1 MSTFGGE
8 MDITRF
14 IAFSRRLDRIVKN
27 IKRKEM
33 AYMRE
38 YGLRSVHITCLLCI
52 DMHEDGATVTELSR
66 ECDTDKALISRTVK
80 ELCEDGFILS
90 EPDEKDKNYNKKYF
104 LSEKSI
110 SLLSKLKKVISEYI
124 EQANGN
130 VEPEDMKTFYRV
142 LGELEQNIERITQ

>member
-80 ELCEDGFILS
+80 ELCSGGFVAEIG
-90 EPDEKDKNYNKKYF
+90 EGGKNYNRRYT
-104 LSEKSI
+104 LSDNGREVI
-110 SLLSKLKKVISEYI
+110 EGLKTVISEYVT
-124 EQANGN
+124 QARENID
-130 VEPEDMKTFYRV
+130 PADMKIFYTV
-142 LGELEQNIERITQ
+142 LSEFERNIAQITK